1 MPTRKIIFRILLSS
15 PSDLIAERRI
25 VENIVSE
32 INETHKFSHY
42 GLDLICWEN
51 DVSPEIILDSGQKI
65 IDRVFAYDESDLLI
79 GMFYKKVGTPV
90 LASASGT
97 IHEIDSA
104 IQSYKKHRIPSIMLY
119 FKKVSLQLGETS
131 TEQRNEY
138 AEVESK
144 RKEYMKLGI
153 VQQFRSTKEFE
164 KLCRKHILQFFNS
177 NIIKYV
183 EQPIDSM
190 LSVKTRAKFE
200 RMEEIV
206 KKAKH
211 DIFIL
216 GINLESVVNM
226 SDILLSKAN
235 SGIEIK
241 LLALD
246 PVCSAVEYFNI
257 NNIDT
262 DYRRN
267 KIITNL
273 NIIQNKLCSCTNV
286 SLRII
291 DRIFVAGC
299 TGIDIE
305 GKGRIV
311 AQQYLNN
318 VGTAQAPILDI
329 YATHSPQWF
338 ATYREYLGKLWDISK
353 EYKV

>member
-1 MPTRKIIFRILLSS
+1 MPTRKTIFRILLSS
-15 PSDLIAERRI
+15 PSDLPAERKI
-25 VENIVSE
+25 VENIVNE
-32 INETHKFSHY
+32 INETHKSSHY

-65 IDRVFAYDESDLLI
+65 IDKVFAYDESDLLI

-90 LASASGT
+90 LGSASGT

-104 IQSYKKHRIPSIMLY
+104 IQSYKEHSIPSIMLY
-119 FKKVSLQLGETS
+119 FKKVSVKLGETS
-131 TEQRNEY
+131 REQRDEY
-138 AEVESK
+138 AQVESK

-153 VQQFRSTKEFE
+153 VQQFGSTKEFE

-177 NIIKYV
+177 NIAKYV
-183 EQPIDSM
+183 EQPLESM
-190 LSVKTRAKFE
+190 LLVKTRAEFE

-206 KKAKH
+206 NKATH

-226 SDILLSKAN
+226 SDLLLAKAN
-235 SGIEIK
+235 SGIRIK

-246 PVCSAVEYFNI
+246 PACPAVEYFNI

-273 NIIQNKLCSCTNV
+273 NILQTKFCSCSNI
-286 SLRII
+286 SLRVI
-291 DRIFVAGC
+291 DRVFVAGC

-305 GKGRIV
+305 GNGRIV

-329 YATHSPQWF
+329 YATQSPKWF
-338 ATYREYLGKLWDISK
+338 ATYREYLDELWNISR
-353 EYKV
+353 EYTA